1 MYKGTV
7 LSYLRKYIK
16 NLQADQL
23 ESYIL
28 AGECTLHAIEL
39 EPSAI
44 SDWIS
49 DVLPYTMEVQKVF
62 CSKVDIK
69 IPWAQIR
76 TKPLVVA
83 IQQMEITVLV
93 HDFREQEWNSQVA
106 AIQKNKLISNKIS
119 ELNLKVTNFDKFLK
133 QFELG
138 WTDYVFSGCQIRIE
152 FCKLNLV
159 SRSISR
165 LPPSA
170 LNHACKATQGFE
182 QEPGDIDPDEPSK
195 PAFTLEL
202 EGVFVAPCHYQ
213 QDDQG
218 WTVSYV
224 ESPDKAYQYDSDQK
238 LLRLSRLIT
247 LKTLSISARGE
258 RALLTHSPGFRMRL
272 SSEYHTV
279 NLSRSKQRFC
289 IPPFPAKSN
298 NAIWMDKV
306 NFNTHCSCDLACF
319 YAILQ
324 DLLAPVIV
332 PAEALTPENRAQF
345 HYSFDQEDVLKAENV
360 EQLES
365 YKIAIATSPI
375 MRSISRIDSPD
386 SAPSPIDKNL
396 GSLSLSPTS
405 SVRSSKKTNIVR
417 GGKSAGTEFRRLFYG
432 LAKEVKT
439 NAEKV
444 SEQAQNHT
452 DKFVNQSKKFFKTAF
467 IKKTS
472 SESKPFPQIPQVDD
486 SPKTGGP
493 IGGQASP
500 ARSAARRSARSSFS
514 EREDNFLDAVS
525 EDDVSV
531 SSSVLF
537 KVPDD
542 ADTSPISGP
551 PKKSG
556 TKGYA
561 DGFGIWTEENPV
573 GDSEYTVSQL
583 VIVDKI
589 CFKSF
594 FHFHINELN
603 LFVHSYLEP
612 SGGESGTAPKT
623 PIHLTISIRQFDMS
637 SDSQTPLPFSQLSTL
652 AGFSQAP
659 ELFLSHARTLSA
671 NVLCPFEPVHAM
683 TAITIVALQISATN
697 PSVVHSPS
705 SILVKFGS
713 SNHHETMRSL
723 SLKWKSRSPPPT
735 RLIKANGNN
744 PFTFEI
750 GRIQPMEGCFH
761 RLSVLGEGL
770 TPIIDLYNQVM
781 SFSGDF
787 PDVSFDPEIR
797 MRICVRDAE
806 LLVPSSDWRLSF
818 PSGILLKN
826 FKQNQRITGGGF
838 AELLS
843 GFQSLSTFPDCHWS
857 RDGLVAA
864 SVAHKTET
872 GDDSPSG
879 RRSRKSDTAGFP
891 YDGSFCSCICGQER
905 TSWSWALPSAHDGQL
920 PTRIML
926 PGRVLGNGG
935 VVAERT
941 WKRCQA
947 NENDQLVYLS
957 ATEYGGLLETKLK
970 VAEQKVH
977 LDQLREQYNTVMEEM
992 TKRNIF
998 LKEKWAEEAV
1008 QVGSKETVI
1017 DILTQKVGALEKLVR
1032 ELTDAKELA
1041 EKSMLQMRTVSATEL
1056 ASARKELLEE
1066 TQRLKYQIADTA
1078 TIETSAIEQLKA
1090 RDLEIEVLKKQRDFL
1105 LGMGV
1110 KSSVN
1115 SAIQTE
1121 DDSVSTIS

>member
-7 LSYLRKYIK
+7 LNYLRKYIK

-39 EPSAI
+39 EPTAI

-49 DVLPYTMEVQKVF
+49 DVIPYTMEVQKVF
-62 CSKVDIK
+62 CSKVEIK

-76 TKPLVVA
+76 TKPLVIA

-138 WTDYVFSGCQIRIE
+138 WTDYVFTGCQIRIE
-152 FCKLNLV
+152 FCKLNLI
-159 SRSISR
+159 SGSPSR

-170 LNHACKATQGFE
+170 LNHTCKSAEGYKE
-182 QEPGDIDPDEPSK
+182 EPVPDLSDDSIK

-218 WTVSYV
+218 WSVSYV
-224 ESPDKAYQYDSDQK
+224 ESPDKVYQYDSDQK

-247 LKTLSISARGE
+247 LKSLSISSRGE

-324 DLLAPVIV
+324 DLLSPVIV
-332 PAEALTPENRAQF
+332 PAEALSPENRAQF
-345 HYSFDQEDVLKAENV
+345 HYSFDQEEVLKAQTQQE
-360 EQLES
+360 LDS
-365 YKIAIATSPI
+365 HKIAIATSPI
-375 MRSISRIDSPD
+375 IRSYVGSPD

-396 GSLSLSPTS
+396 GSLSPAS
-405 SVRSSKKTNIVR
+405 SKSSKKTNVVR
-417 GGKSAGTEFRRLFYG
+417 GGKKAGTEFRRLFYG

-444 SEQAQNHT
+444 SEQAQNKT
-452 DKFVNQSKKFFKTAF
+452 DKLMNQSRKFFKSAFTKKGDVSPPPPTVAATAAAAGAAA
-467 IKKTS
+467 
-472 SESKPFPQIPQVDD
+472 E
-486 SPKTGGP
+486 
-493 IGGQASP
+493 ASP
-500 ARSAARRSARSSFS
+500 SRSSARRSARSSLS
-514 EREDNFLDAVS
+514 EDNFLDAVS

-537 KVPDD
+537 RAESD
-542 ADTSPISGP
+542 SPIAHP
-551 PKKSG
+551 VPKKSG

-561 DGFGIWTEENPV
+561 DGFGIWTEENRV

-589 CFKSF
+589 CYKSF
-594 FHFHINELN
+594 FHFHVNELN
-603 LFVHSYLEP
+603 LFVHSFLGSE
-612 SGGESGTAPKT
+612 KT

-637 SDSQTPLPFSQLSTL
+637 SDSQTPLSYSQLSTL
-652 AGFSQAP
+652 AGFCQAP
-659 ELFLSHARTLSA
+659 ELFLTHARTLSA
-671 NVLCPFEPVHAM
+671 NVLCPFEPVHSM
-683 TAITIVALQISATN
+683 TAITIVSLQISATN
-697 PSVVHSPS
+697 PSVVHSPAT
-705 SILVKFGS
+705 ILVKFGS
-713 SNHHETMRSL
+713 SSHHETLRSL

-735 RLIKANGNN
+735 RLIRANGNN
-744 PFTFEI
+744 PFAFEV

-761 RLSVLGEGL
+761 RVSILGEGL
-770 TPIIDLYNQVM
+770 TPIIDIYNQVM
-781 SFSGDF
+781 SFAGEF
-787 PDVSFDPEIR
+787 PDISFDPEIR

-806 LLVPSSDWRLSF
+806 LIVPSSDWRLSF

-826 FKQNQRITGGGF
+826 FKINQRISGNGF
-838 AELLS
+838 AELLA
-843 GFQSLSTFPDCHWS
+843 GFQTLSSFPDCHWS
-857 RDGLVAA
+857 RDGLAT
-864 SVAHKTET
+864 HED
-872 GDDSPSG
+872 GSPSG
-879 RRSRKSDTAGFP
+879 GRKNGKKSTDAGFP

-905 TSWSWALPSAHDGQL
+905 TSWSWALPSAHDTQL

-941 WKRCQA
+941 WKRSLA

-970 VAEQKVH
+970 VAEQKVQ
-977 LDQLREQYNTVMEEM
+977 LDQLREQYNSVMEEM

-1032 ELTDAKELA
+1032 ELTDAKDLA
-1041 EKSMLQMRTVSATEL
+1041 EKSMVQMRTVSATEL
-1056 ASARKELLEE
+1056 AGARKELLEE

-1078 TIETSAIEQLKA
+1078 TIETSVVEQLKG
-1090 RDLEIEVLKKQRDFL
+1090 RDAEIESLKKQREFL
-1105 LGMGV
+1105 LGIGV
-1110 KSSVN
+1110 KSMVHS
-1115 SAIQTE
+1115 SIQTE
-1121 DDSVSTIS
+1121 DDSASTIS

>member
-49 DVLPYTMEVQKVF
+49 DVIPYTMEVQKVF
-62 CSKVDIK
+62 CSKVEIK

-76 TKPLVVA
+76 TKPLVIA

-119 ELNLKVTNFDKFLK
+119 EVNLKVTNFDKFLK

-152 FCKLNLV
+152 FCKLNLF
-159 SRSISR
+159 SGSPSR
-165 LPPSA
+165 LPPSS
-170 LNHACKATQGFE
+170 LNHVCKSTEAYKE
-182 QEPGDIDPDEPSK
+182 EPVPDVSDDSSIK
-195 PAFTLEL
+195 PAFSFEL
-202 EGVFVAPCHYQ
+202 EGVFVAPCHHQ

-218 WTVSYV
+218 WSVSYV
-224 ESPDKAYQYDSDQK
+224 ESPDKVYQYDADQK

-247 LKTLSISARGE
+247 LKSLSISSRSE

-272 SSEYHTV
+272 TSEYHTV

-298 NAIWMDKV
+298 NAVWMDKV

-324 DLLAPVIV
+324 DLLAPVMV

-345 HYSFDQEDVLKAENV
+345 HYSFDQEDVVKAQSQSE
-360 EQLES
+360 LES
-365 YKIAIATSPI
+365 HKIAIATSPI
-375 MRSISRIDSPD
+375 MRSYVGSPD
-386 SAPSPIDKNL
+386 IAPSPIDKNL
-396 GSLSLSPTS
+396 GSLSPAS
-405 SVRSSKKTNIVR
+405 SRSSKKTNVVR

-439 NAEKV
+439 NAEK
-444 SEQAQNHT
+444 AQNKT
-452 DKFVNQSKKFFKTAF
+452 DKLVHQSRKFFKSAF
-467 IKKTS
+467 TKKQ
-472 SESKPFPQIPQVDD
+472 EKMENIDDVFP
-486 SPKTGGP
+486 SPP
-493 IGGQASP
+493 IVTASP
-500 ARSAARRSARSSFS
+500 PSPSRSSARRSARSSLS
-514 EREDNFLDAVS
+514 DDGFLDAVS

-537 KVPDD
+537 RGSD
-542 ADTSPISGP
+542 SPIAQSV

-561 DGFGIWTEENPV
+561 DGFGIWTEEIAV

-594 FHFHINELN
+594 FHFHVNELN
-603 LFVHSYLEP
+603 FFVHSFLSCP
-612 SGGESGTAPKT
+612 GTSSP

-637 SDSQTPLPFSQLSTL
+637 SDSQTPLSYSQLSTL
-652 AGFSQAP
+652 AGFCQAP
-659 ELFLSHARTLSA
+659 ELFLSHAQTLSA

-683 TAITIVALQISATN
+683 TAITIGSMQISATN
-697 PSVVHSPS
+697 PAVVHSPAT
-705 SILVKFGS
+705 ILVKFGS
-713 SNHHETMRSL
+713 SSNHHETLRSL

-744 PFTFEI
+744 PFSFEV

-761 RLSVLGEGL
+761 RVSVLGEGL
-770 TPIIDLYNQVM
+770 TPLVDLYNQVM
-781 SFSGDF
+781 SFAGDF
-787 PDVSFDPEIR
+787 PDTTFDPEIR

-806 LLVPSSDWRLSF
+806 LIVPSADWRLSF

-826 FKQNQRITGGGF
+826 FKLNQRISGGGF
-838 AELLS
+838 AELLA
-843 GFQSLSTFPDCHWS
+843 GFQTLSSFPDCHWS

-864 SVAHKTET
+864 EDASPT
-872 GDDSPSG
+872 GG
-879 RRSRKSDTAGFP
+879 RRNGKKNSDTGFP

-941 WKRCQA
+941 WKRSLA

-957 ATEYGGLLETKLK
+957 ADEYGSLLETKLK

-1041 EKSMLQMRTVSATEL
+1041 EKSMLQMRTVSASEL
-1056 ASARKELLEE
+1056 ASARKGLLEE

-1078 TIETSAIEQLKA
+1078 TIETSVVEQLKV
-1090 RDLEIEVLKKQRDFL
+1090 RDAEIESLKKQREFL
-1105 LGMGV
+1105 LGIGV
-1110 KSSVN
+1110 KIMVSS
-1115 SAIQTE
+1115 SMQTE
-1121 DDSVSTIS
+1121 DDSASTIS